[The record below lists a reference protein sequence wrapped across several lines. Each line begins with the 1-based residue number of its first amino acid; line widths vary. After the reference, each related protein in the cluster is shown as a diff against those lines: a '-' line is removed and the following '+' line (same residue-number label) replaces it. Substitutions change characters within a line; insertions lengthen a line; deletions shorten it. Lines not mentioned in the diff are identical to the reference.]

1 MIYHALRLACIT
13 FSSIKTWS
21 AVVDSTDRSKARR
34 HMFLWFLTLAG
45 LSVEPI
51 ADSILSSRIPM
62 YEGIK
67 IMFAGWLLLAHF
79 DISRPESQ
87 PSRQNH
93 TIPEDSRRHSSQR
106 VQLET
111 QHNHLHHDRTISR
124 QSSYISTTERI
135 PATPGRG
142 LKVDEGSIGSG
153 TMLRATNLDFGRF
166 KRDLERRRSHSRT
179 HSHVTEDAIPA
190 RTNSR
195 LGHVEPSPSAPT
207 FHSKE
212 TFKHT
217 PTSASRPRAA
227 SLQRGHRSTTST
239 PTTAVQ
245 VTPVQDAS
253 LTHSGKRSPLG
264 MFLFGS
270 EKSTLKRP
278 SSAMSED
285 RPSPSLAR
293 NTSNLSS
300 RSQQPRPSALHRTP
314 SGQRSGGEHRVR
326 INAESPGGKNK
337 RQKHSPDNEDK
348 FAEPEDD
355 ERPRTKQPKDSQNTS
370 SANTGSKPTN
380 ASASASIP
388 TAAPNAIT
396 STKFPRPK
404 PPRKNRSN
412 SQPETAG
419 AAASR
424 DHRPQH
430 QSLPESTR
438 RDLFSPSATETAEE
452 PQVVS
457 ASFESRMKNVRA
469 WIKGR
474 NPSMISPTLTAT
486 SEATATHPQL
496 KRRSSSFLQQDE
508 KPRSSSGKGGLD
520 DLPKITK
527 RKAARQ
533 LAPAANAKRWA
544 AEDDLERP
552 LQWTV
557 EDDDRIQRQNNDGGN
572 RRRRS
577 GEGTQREASRLY
589 PNPTGDSAALSTDR
603 QRARDFSFSQPNPA
617 TRRYSATRILD
628 ERSRPSSLP
637 TNVDWDRFQRLI
649 GTAPK
654 RSSSSSTLLTS
665 TVPSNA
671 IHRKSST
678 ATLVNHQDDS
688 PTVAPLIK
696 LRQSQLKQHQEDD
709 FFGVKRNDGEG
720 SRNKFDSTLDLWEQ
734 EDDET
739 LARNAA
745 REAEEVEARSQL
757 RLSQGRHDS
766 SSSSASLLS
775 GSPHEDER
783 AVFTFSSPSRIS
795 RTTVLATDPGYEMA
809 APTPSLLR
817 TIPFNGESSRRPVPD
832 FQPKKSASAARLQ
845 ETIKSSSPARRTS
858 HSGQDNSNPF
868 LEKDTSS
875 GGGGGGRS
883 APPPPRFNFNFAGA
897 ASLAKKRAQSHQ
909 SSHQGVKAS
918 PEEVAARRERHPG
931 LYTPSKKKVTT
942 ASAIAAAGGDA
953 AGINSSEQRGSALWK
968 ESQLSRPS
976 SSPFKHPST
985 PTTMSRYIELSS
997 LSDDD

>member
-1 MIYHALRLACIT
+1 M
-13 FSSIKTWS
+13 TWS

-34 HMFLWFLTLAG
+34 HMFLWFLILAG

-87 PSRQNH
+87 PPRQNY
-93 TIPEDSRRHSSQR
+93 TIPEDSHNHPSQR
-106 VQLET
+106 AQLET
-111 QHNHLHHDRTISR
+111 QLNHLHHYPTISR
-124 QSSYISTTERI
+124 QSSYISATERI

-142 LKVDEGSIGSG
+142 LKADGESVSSS
-153 TMLRATNLDFGRF
+153 TMMKATNLDFGRF

-179 HSHVTEDAIPA
+179 HSHATEDVIPA
-190 RTNSR
+190 RVNSR
-195 LGHVEPSPSAPT
+195 LGHVEPSPSVPT

-212 TFKHT
+212 ESKHT
-217 PTSASRPRAA
+217 PTSASVPGAA
-227 SLQRGHRSTTST
+227 SLQRGHGSTMST
-239 PTTAVQ
+239 PTTAAQ
-245 VTPVQDAS
+245 QMTPVQDPNA
-253 LTHSGKRSPLG
+253 THSGKRSSLG
-264 MFLFGS
+264 VFLFGS
-270 EKSTLKRP
+270 EKSSLKRP
-278 SSAMSED
+278 SSAMLED
-285 RPSPSLAR
+285 RPSPSLPR

-337 RQKHSPDNEDK
+337 RQRHSPDDRGI
-348 FAEPEDD
+348 FAESKED
-355 ERPRTKQPKDSQNTS
+355 ERPRTRQSKDSQNTN
-370 SANTGSKPTN
+370 SANTGSKPTLT
-380 ASASASIP
+380 SASIP
-388 TAAPNAIT
+388 TTAPNATT
-396 STKFPRPK
+396 SSTTFSRPK
-404 PPRKNRSN
+404 PPRKNRSE
-412 SQPETAG
+412 SQPETTG
-419 AAASR
+419 AAAASKDR
-424 DHRPQH
+424 RPQR
-430 QSLPESTR
+430 QSLPESTN

-452 PQVVS
+452 PQLAS

-496 KRRSSSFLQQDE
+496 KRRSSSLLQQDE
-508 KPRSSSGKGGLD
+508 KPKSSGGKGGLD

-527 RKAARQ
+527 RKATRQ
-533 LAPAANAKRWA
+533 LAPAANTKRWA
-544 AEDDLERP
+544 VEDDLERP
-552 LQWTV
+552 SKWTV
-557 EDDDRIQRQNNDGGN
+557 EDDDRIQRQNNDGGS

-577 GEGTQREASRLY
+577 GEGTKREASRLY
-589 PNPTGDSAALSTDR
+589 PVLTGDSAAHSTDR
-603 QRARDFSFSQPNPA
+603 QRARDFSFSQPTPA
-617 TRRYSATRILD
+617 TRRSSATRISD
-628 ERSRPSSLP
+628 ERIRPSSLP

-654 RSSSSSTLLTS
+654 RSSSSSTLLNS
-665 TVPSNA
+665 TVPSKA
-671 IHRKSST
+671 FHRKSSI

-688 PTVAPLIK
+688 PTVSPLIK
-696 LRQSQLKQHQEDD
+696 LRQSQLRQHQEED
-709 FFGVKRNDGEG
+709 FFGVKRSDSEG
-720 SRNKFDSTLDLWEQ
+720 SKNKFNSTLDLWEQ

-757 RLSQGRHDS
+757 RLSQGRRDS
-766 SSSSASLLS
+766 SSSSPSLLS
-775 GSPHEDER
+775 RSPPKDER

-795 RTTVLATDPGYEMA
+795 RTAILATDPGYEMA
-809 APTPSLLR
+809 APAPSLFR

-845 ETIKSSSPARRTS
+845 DTIKSSSPARRTS
-858 HSGQDNSNPF
+858 HFGQDSSNPF
-868 LEKDTSS
+868 LERGTSS
-875 GGGGGGRS
+875 GGGRS
-883 APPPPRFNFNFAGA
+883 TPPPPRFNFNFAGA

-909 SSHQGVKAS
+909 LSHQGSKAS
-918 PEEVAARRERHPG
+918 PEEVAARKERHPG
-931 LYTPSKKKVTT
+931 LYTPSKKKSTT
-942 ASAIAAAGGDA
+942 TSATVPSGG
-953 AGINSSEQRGSALWK
+953 GVGTNSSEQQLWRQ
-968 ESQLSRPS
+968 SQLSRPS

-985 PTTMSRYIELSS
+985 PTTMGRYIELSS

>member
-1 MIYHALRLACIT
+1 
-13 FSSIKTWS
+13 
-21 AVVDSTDRSKARR
+21 
-34 HMFLWFLTLAG
+34 MFLWFLILAG

-87 PSRQNH
+87 PPRQNY
-93 TIPEDSRRHSSQR
+93 TIPEDSHNHSSQR
-106 VQLET
+106 AQLET
-111 QHNHLHHDRTISR
+111 RHNHLHHNPTISR

-135 PATPGRG
+135 PATSGRG
-142 LKVDEGSIGSG
+142 LKADGESVSSS
-153 TMLRATNLDFGRF
+153 TMLKATNLDFGRF

-179 HSHVTEDAIPA
+179 HSHATEDVIPA
-190 RTNSR
+190 RVNSR
-195 LGHVEPSPSAPT
+195 LGHVEPSPSVPA

-212 TFKHT
+212 EFKHT
-217 PTSASRPRAA
+217 STSASVPRAA
-227 SLQRGHRSTTST
+227 SLQRGHGSTMST

-245 VTPVQDAS
+245 QVTPVQDPS
-253 LTHSGKRSPLG
+253 VTHSRKRSSLG
-264 MFLFGS
+264 VFLFGS
-270 EKSTLKRP
+270 EKSSLKRP

-293 NTSNLSS
+293 NASNLSP
-300 RSQQPRPSALHRTP
+300 RSQQPRPSALHRTS
-314 SGQRSGGEHRVR
+314 SGQRSGSEHRVR

-337 RQKHSPDNEDK
+337 RQRHSPDDK
-348 FAEPEDD
+348 DVFAEPKED
-355 ERPRTKQPKDSQNTS
+355 ERPRTRQPKDSQNTS
-370 SANTGSKPTN
+370 SANTGSKPTS
-380 ASASASIP
+380 APTSASLP
-388 TAAPNAIT
+388 TTAPNATTT
-396 STKFPRPK
+396 STTFSRPK
-404 PPRKNRSN
+404 PPRKNRSE

-419 AAASR
+419 AAASKDR
-424 DHRPQH
+424 RPQR
-430 QSLPESTR
+430 QSLPESTNQ
-438 RDLFSPSATETAEE
+438 DLFSPSATETAEE

-457 ASFESRMKNVRA
+457 ANFESRMKNVRA

-486 SEATATHPQL
+486 SEATPTHPQL
-496 KRRSSSFLQQDE
+496 KRRPSSLLQQDE
-508 KPRSSSGKGGLD
+508 KPRSSGGKSGLD

-527 RKAARQ
+527 RKATRQ
-533 LAPAANAKRWA
+533 LAPAANTKRWA

-552 LQWTV
+552 SQWTV
-557 EDDDRIQRQNNDGGN
+557 GDDDRIQRQNNDGGS

-577 GEGTQREASRLY
+577 GEGTKREASRLY
-589 PNPTGDSAALSTDR
+589 PDQTGDSAAHSTDR
-603 QRARDFSFSQPNPA
+603 QRARDFSFSQPTPA
-617 TRRYSATRILD
+617 TRRSSATRISD
-628 ERSRPSSLP
+628 ERIRPSSLP
-637 TNVDWDRFQRLI
+637 NNVDWDRFQRLI

-665 TVPSNA
+665 TVPSKVF
-671 IHRKSST
+671 HRKSSI
-678 ATLVNHQDDS
+678 ATLVNHQDDNPAVS
-688 PTVAPLIK
+688 PLIK
-696 LRQSQLKQHQEDD
+696 LRQSQLRQHQEED

-720 SRNKFDSTLDLWEQ
+720 SRNKFNSTLDLWEQ

-757 RLSQGRHDS
+757 RLSQGRRDS
-766 SSSSASLLS
+766 SPSSSSLLS
-775 GSPHEDER
+775 GSPPVDER

-795 RTTVLATDPGYEMA
+795 RTAILATDPGYEMA
-809 APTPSLLR
+809 APAPSLLR

-858 HSGQDNSNPF
+858 HSGQDNNNPF
-868 LEKDTSS
+868 LEKGTSS
-875 GGGGGGRS
+875 GGRS

-909 SSHQGVKAS
+909 SSPQGSKAS
-918 PEEVAARRERHPG
+918 PEEVAARKERHPG
-931 LYTPSKKKVTT
+931 LYTPSKKKSTT
-942 ASAIAAAGGDA
+942 TSATVAGTT
-953 AGINSSEQRGSALWK
+953 SSEQQLWK
-968 ESQLSRPS
+968 QSQLSRPS

>member
-1 MIYHALRLACIT
+1 
-13 FSSIKTWS
+13 
-21 AVVDSTDRSKARR
+21 
-34 HMFLWFLTLAG
+34 
-45 LSVEPI
+45 
-51 ADSILSSRIPM
+51 M

-67 IMFAGWLLLAHF
+67 IMFAGWLLLAHL
-79 DISRPESQ
+79 DISRPASQ
-87 PSRQNH
+87 PPRQSH
-93 TIPEDSRRHSSQR
+93 IIPEDSRHHSSQR
-106 VQLET
+106 AQLET
-111 QHNHLHHDRTISR
+111 QHNHLHRHPTISR
-124 QSSYISTTERI
+124 QSSYISATERI
-135 PATPGRG
+135 PATPGRD
-142 LKVDEGSIGSG
+142 LKADGDSVISS
-153 TMLRATNLDFGRF
+153 TMRATNLDFGRF

-179 HSHVTEDAIPA
+179 HSHVTEDAILV

-195 LGHVEPSPSAPT
+195 LGHVEPSPSAPI

-212 TFKHT
+212 DFQHT
-217 PTSASRPRAA
+217 PPSASVPQAA
-227 SLQRGHRSTTST
+227 SLYRGHGSTTST
-239 PTTAVQ
+239 PATAAQQ
-245 VTPVQDAS
+245 VTPVQDPIG
-253 LTHSGKRSPLG
+253 THSGKRSPFG

-270 EKSTLKRP
+270 EKSSLKRP
-278 SSAMSED
+278 LSAMSED

-337 RQKHSPDNEDK
+337 RQRHSPDDRDK
-348 FAEPEDD
+348 VAEPEGD
-355 ERPRTKQPKDSQNTS
+355 ERSRTRKPKYSQNTS
-370 SANTGSKPTN
+370 SDNTGSNPTN
-380 ASASASIP
+380 APTPATIP
-388 TAAPNAIT
+388 TTTPNAT
-396 STKFPRPK
+396 TSSTKFSRPK
-404 PPRKNRSN
+404 PPRKNRSE
-412 SQPETAG
+412 SQPETSG
-419 AAASR
+419 ATASK

-430 QSLPESTR
+430 RSLPESTS

-508 KPRSSSGKGGLD
+508 KPRSSGGKGGLD

-533 LAPAANAKRWA
+533 LAPTANTKRWA

-552 LQWTV
+552 SQWTV
-557 EDDDRIQRQNNDGGN
+557 EDDRIQRQNNDGS

-577 GEGTQREASRLY
+577 REGTQREASSLY
-589 PNPTGDSAALSTDR
+589 PDLTGDAAAPRPDR
-603 QRARDFSFSQPNPA
+603 QRARDFSFSQPMAA
-617 TRRYSATRILD
+617 TRRYSATRISD

-665 TVPSNA
+665 TGPSNA
-671 IHRKSST
+671 FHRKSSIT
-678 ATLVNHQDDS
+678 TLVNHQDDNS
-688 PTVAPLIK
+688 TVAPLIK
-696 LRQSQLKQHQEDD
+696 LRQSQLRQHQEED

-720 SRNKFDSTLDLWEQ
+720 SRNKFDSTLDLWER

-766 SSSSASLLS
+766 SSSSSLLS
-775 GSPHEDER
+775 ESPVEDER
-783 AVFTFSSPSRIS
+783 AIFTFSSPSRIS
-795 RTTVLATDPGYEMA
+795 RTSILATDPGYEMA

-832 FQPKKSASAARLQ
+832 FQPKKSASTARLQ
-845 ETIKSSSPARRTS
+845 ETIKSSSPARRTP

-868 LEKDTSS
+868 LEKGTSS
-875 GGGGGGRS
+875 GGGGGRS

-897 ASLAKKRAQSHQ
+897 ASLAKKRAHSHQ
-909 SSHQGVKAS
+909 PSHQGAKAS

-931 LYTPSKKKVTT
+931 LYTPSKKKATT
-942 ASAIAAAGGDA
+942 SATAGAGGT
-953 AGINSSEQRGSALWK
+953 NSSEQQGSALWK
-968 ESQLSRPS
+968 ESQLNRPS

-997 LSDDD
+997 LSDDDK

>member
-1 MIYHALRLACIT
+1 
-13 FSSIKTWS
+13 
-21 AVVDSTDRSKARR
+21 
-34 HMFLWFLTLAG
+34 
-45 LSVEPI
+45 
-51 ADSILSSRIPM
+51 M

-79 DISRPESQ
+79 DISRPAGH
-87 PSRQNH
+87 PPRQSH
-93 TIPEDSRRHSSQR
+93 TIPEDSHLHSSQR
-106 VQLET
+106 AQLET
-111 QHNHLHHDRTISR
+111 QHNHHRHYPTVTR
-124 QSSYISTTERI
+124 QSSYISTTGRI

-142 LKVDEGSIGSG
+142 LKADEDSVTGS
-153 TMLRATNLDFGRF
+153 TMRATNLDFGRF

-195 LGHVEPSPSAPT
+195 LGHVEPSSSAPT
-207 FHSKE
+207 FHYKE
-212 TFKHT
+212 EFNHT
-217 PTSASRPRAA
+217 PTSVSVPRAA
-227 SLQRGHRSTTST
+227 SLQRGHGSTAST
-239 PTTAVQ
+239 PVTAVQ
-245 VTPVQDAS
+245 QVTPSQDPS
-253 LTHSGKRSPLG
+253 VTHSGKRSPFG

-270 EKSTLKRP
+270 EKSSLKRP
-278 SSAMSED
+278 SSAMSEE

-337 RQKHSPDNEDK
+337 RQRHSPEDRDK
-348 FAEPEDD
+348 FAEPEED
-355 ERPRTKQPKDSQNTS
+355 ERPRTRQPKDSQNTS
-370 SANTGSKPTN
+370 SANTGSKPT
-380 ASASASIP
+380 SASTPATIP
-388 TAAPNAIT
+388 TTAPNAT
-396 STKFPRPK
+396 TSSTKFSRPK
-404 PPRKNRSN
+404 PPRKNRSE
-412 SQPETAG
+412 SQPQTAG
-419 AAASR
+419 AVASK
-424 DHRPQH
+424 DHLPQH
-430 QSLPESTR
+430 RSLPESTS

-452 PQVVS
+452 PQVAS

-496 KRRSSSFLQQDE
+496 KRRSSSFLQKDE
-508 KPRSSSGKGGLD
+508 KPRSSGGKGGLD

-527 RKAARQ
+527 RKAAKQ
-533 LAPAANAKRWA
+533 LAPAANTKRWA
-544 AEDDLERP
+544 TEDDLERP
-552 LQWTV
+552 SQWTV
-557 EDDDRIQRQNNDGGN
+557 EDDERIQHQNNDSSS

-577 GEGTQREASRLY
+577 GEGTQREASTLY
-589 PNPTGDSAALSTDR
+589 PDLTGDAAAPPTNR
-603 QRARDFSFSQPNPA
+603 QRARDFSFSQPIAA
-617 TRRYSATRILD
+617 TRRYSATRISD

-665 TVPSNA
+665 TAPSNA
-671 IHRKSST
+671 LRRKSSI

-688 PTVAPLIK
+688 PTIAPLIK
-696 LRQSQLKQHQEDD
+696 LRQSQLRQHQEED
-709 FFGVKRNDGEG
+709 FFGAKRNDGEG
-720 SRNKFDSTLDLWEQ
+720 GRNKFDSTLDLWER

-757 RLSQGRHDS
+757 RLSQGRRDS
-766 SSSSASLLS
+766 SSSTSSLLS
-775 GSPHEDER
+775 ESPIEDER

-795 RTTVLATDPGYEMA
+795 RTSILATDPGYEMA

-868 LEKDTSS
+868 LEKGTSS
-875 GGGGGGRS
+875 GGGGRS

-909 SSHQGVKAS
+909 SSHQGAKAS

-931 LYTPSKKKVTT
+931 LYTPSKKKATT
-942 ASAIAAAGGDA
+942 SATAGAGGAAGT
-953 AGINSSEQRGSALWK
+953 NSSEQQGSALWK
-968 ESQLSRPS
+968 ESQLNRPS

-997 LSDDD
+997 LSDDDK